1 MGLAP
6 RRPSEPARPQDKGD
20 VYERPRKSDNRRIPE
35 DDYKRPRESEDR
47 RPQDGDYKKPNME
60 YEPKNVASQNTNPEL
75 RYYQPDNGQ
84 RRDPGSNIDSARPD
98 SNKVWS
104 DKGGFPQPSGHS
116 GNGVSPDY
124 SGDDAKEEDG
134 EKKVKD
140 KDNGRVKD
148 KKKEE
153 ADKVSF
159 SPIFYEQIF
168 HMKVF
173 CTPFLCL
180 QFGFVIF
187 RQKEIGIKSCL

>member
-20 VYERPRKSDNRRIPE
+20 VYERPRESDNRRIPE

-84 RRDPGSNIDSARPD
+84 RRDPGGNIDSARPD

-104 DKGGFPQPSGHS
+104 DKGGFPQPPGHS

-124 SGDDAKEEDG
+124 SGDDSKDEDE
-134 EKKVKD
+134 EKKVVRNNEEIKAD
-140 KDNGRVKD
+140 LVKL
-148 KKKEE
+148 EE
-153 ADKVSF
+153 YFDLF
-159 SPIFYEQIF
+159 S
-168 HMKVF
+168 
-173 CTPFLCL
+173 
-180 QFGFVIF
+180 
-187 RQKEIGIKSCL
+187 KEIKEKEKKYKVILDE